1 MIKLVQAEDD
11 SGHIVYHAVQ
21 ELYNPGF
28 VTKAPGTDCI
38 HRTILLLSSEG
49 VFWSGSIFMAAFSD
63 SSDSF
68 FLRVDRIV

>member
-11 SGHIVYHAVQ
+11 PVHIVHHAVQ

-38 HRTILLLSSEG
+38 HRTIPLLSSEG
-49 VFWSGSIFMAAFSD
+49 GFWPGQISWQRFTI
-63 SSDSF
+63 
-68 FLRVDRIV
+68 DRIV